1 MRRLAESAAV
11 SAFPTGRALF
21 ELGAGLMEGSEA
33 REHKRDADEQSSGAE
48 VDEVFHNLPEES
60 QNLNL

>member
-1 MRRLAESAAV
+1 
-11 SAFPTGRALF
+11 
-21 ELGAGLMEGSEA
+21 MEGAEA
-33 REHKRDADEQSSGAE
+33 REHEGDADEQSSGAK